1 MADNMKNS
9 SHCLQ
14 YYNDI
19 NYIFIVYLD
28 LREANMPDSPTDTAA
43 HPQNGPTVSSPNSNS
58 SAPIVADVRSL
69 SNTTPPVVNGVHNS
83 PTGPISPTGI
93 GNSVNQLPPAC
104 GARQLSKLKRF
115 LTTLMQFGSDISP
128 EIGERVRGLVMN
140 LVVCTKAHIIDHC
153 NDSICFLFFKLG
165 SSLLIL

>member
-1 MADNMKNS
+1 M
-9 SHCLQ
+9 LQ
-14 YYNDI
+14 HLIHSCAFNAII
-19 NYIFIVYLD
+19 NLIEFILLLID
-28 LREANMPDSPTDTAA
+28 LREASMPDSPTDTAA
-43 HPQNGPTVSSPNSNS
+43 HPPNGPPVSSPTSNS

-69 SNTTPPVVNGVHNS
+69 SNTTSPVVNGVHSS

-93 GNSVNQLPPAC
+93 GNSINQLPPAC

-140 LVVCTKAHIIDHC
+140 LVVCIYIIFTLV
-153 NDSICFLFFKLG
+153 IVL
-165 SSLLIL
+165 